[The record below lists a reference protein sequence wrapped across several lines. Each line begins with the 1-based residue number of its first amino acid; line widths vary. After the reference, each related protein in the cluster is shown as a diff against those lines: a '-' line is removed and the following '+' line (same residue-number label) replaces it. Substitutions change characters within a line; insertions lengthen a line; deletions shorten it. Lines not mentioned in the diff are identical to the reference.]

1 MICNLQF
8 RLDLLQVAQVLVSN
22 RNGHLAKPQVMEV
35 LICPSLYKHN
45 TGVSFVK
52 GLFPSKT
59 VSNCISVDT
68 KVLMSF
74 MM

>member
-74 MM
+74 MV